1 MRLAAFAAVLLIAA
15 GLSSCAAPSTE
26 DKRPDYA
33 LHATNAQSHADAIA
47 SGMARA
53 RMDLARR
60 SLRRLMEN
68 PG

>member
-1 MRLAAFAAVLLIAA
+1 MRLTASAAVLLIAA
-15 GLSSCAAPSTE
+15 GLSSCAAPSNE
-26 DKRPDYA
+26 DTRTDHA
-33 LHATNAQSHADAIA
+33 LYVTNARSHADAIA

-53 RMDLARR
+53 RLDLARR